1 MANRPPTLN
10 IGSIQY
16 FEVGYITP
24 DAKDKTA
31 QIPLSSLPSANADFD
46 GDTLSFYS
54 PKEKRVIEEFK
65 RGLSPTRLIVD
76 PTGDGYINKEFLMIK
91 DEYTSLISFLS

>member
-1 MANRPPTLN
+1 M
-10 IGSIQY
+10 
-16 FEVGYITP
+16 
-24 DAKDKTA
+24 
-31 QIPLSSLPSANADFD
+31 SSLPSANADFD

-76 PTGDGYINKEFLMIK
+76 PTGDGYINKESDK
-91 DEYTSLISFLS
+91 DNRLFGYVVQHYNYAYMVFDGAVSSMYSCAGFGWIHT